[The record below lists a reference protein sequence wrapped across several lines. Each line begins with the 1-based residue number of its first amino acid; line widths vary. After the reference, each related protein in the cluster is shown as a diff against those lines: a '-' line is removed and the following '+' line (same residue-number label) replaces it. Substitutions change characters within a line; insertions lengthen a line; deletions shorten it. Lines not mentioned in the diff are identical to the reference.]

1 VWHILPKVA
10 VEVVQE
16 LDQIIPLLMMVLMV
30 DLVVEVLEETQVLLL
45 KEDQE
50 IHLLNLLILEMMVV

>member
-1 VWHILPKVA
+1 M
-10 VEVVQE
+10 EVVKE